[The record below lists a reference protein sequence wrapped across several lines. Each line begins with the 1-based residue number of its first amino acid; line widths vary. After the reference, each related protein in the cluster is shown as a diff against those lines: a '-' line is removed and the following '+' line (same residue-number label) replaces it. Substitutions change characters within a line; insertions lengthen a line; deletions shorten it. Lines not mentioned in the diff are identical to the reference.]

1 MMQWSIHINSTMLMK
16 QTQHSLLVRK
26 HKMFENVAIS
36 GSEKNYGCSKCKSCK
51 VCKDYSTDE
60 IMSFRGEVKQNVI
73 SP

>member
-1 MMQWSIHINSTMLMK
+1 
-16 QTQHSLLVRK
+16 
-26 HKMFENVAIS
+26 MFENVENT

-60 IMSFRGEVKQNVI
+60 IMSFREEVKQNVI

>member
-16 QTQHSLLVRK
+16 QKQHSLLVRK
-26 HKMFENVAIS
+26 QKMFENVGNT

-60 IMSFRGEVKQNVI
+60 IMSFREVVKQNVI

>member
-1 MMQWSIHINSTMLMK
+1 
-16 QTQHSLLVRK
+16 
-26 HKMFENVAIS
+26 MFENVGNT

-60 IMSFRGEVKQNVI
+60 IMSFREEVKQNVI